1 MKRTWKLAVL
11 VGLAALGLAVS
22 AYAHPGRSNP
32 PRTTTTAATATQ
44 PATTQPATTQ
54 ATTTQAAIATAPP
67 AAPSVKLTSP
77 PNGSFYT
84 RGSTALVA
92 GRVTT
97 PVDGTVTCTVDW
109 GDQTPPSGPTPATRT
124 GPGTYSC
131 CVVGHIYL
139 RSGTPSIT
147 LTAMVDGVPLG
158 ADAVAVMVF

>member
-1 MKRTWKLAVL
+1 MAIKRTWKLAVL
-11 VGLAALGLAVS
+11 AGLAALGLAVS

-32 PRTTTTAATATQ
+32 PRTTTATTATQ
-44 PATTQPATTQ
+44 AATTQ
-54 ATTTQAAIATAPP
+54 AATTQAATTAPP
-67 AAPSVKLTSP
+67 AVTAAPSVTLTSP

-139 RSGTPSIT
+139 RQGTPTIT

>member
-1 MKRTWKLAVL
+1 MKRTWKLAAL
-11 VGLAALGLAVS
+11 AGLAALGLAVS

-32 PRTTTTAATATQ
+32 PRTTT
-44 PATTQPATTQ
+44 
-54 ATTTQAAIATAPP
+54 ATTTTKAATTTGATTTAPP
-67 AAPSVKLTSP
+67 AAPFVKITSP

-97 PVDGTVTCTVDW
+97 PVDGIVTCTVDW

-147 LTAMVDGVPLG
+147 LTAMVDGVPVG

>member
-1 MKRTWKLAVL
+1 MKRTWKLAAL
-11 VGLAALGLAVS
+11 AALAALGLAVS

-44 PATTQPATTQ
+44 PATTQAAAT
-54 ATTTQAAIATAPP
+54 TAPP

-109 GDQTPPSGPTPATRT
+109 GDQTPPTGPTPATRT

-131 CVVGHIYL
+131 CVVGHIYV

>member
-11 VGLAALGLAVS
+11 AGLAALGLAVG

-32 PRTTTTAATATQ
+32 PRTTTATTATQ
-44 PATTQPATTQ
+44 PATTQAATTQ
-54 ATTTQAAIATAPP
+54 AATTQAAATPAAP

-109 GDQTPPSGPTPATRT
+109 GDQTPPSGPTPATQT

-158 ADAVAVMVF
+158 ADAVVVTVF